1 MPAFFIII
9 IIGAG
14 FALLAAIS
22 AFLIAYNEYSHHFT
36 DKKRAM
42 KISLETSLVIFLVFI
57 AITVVTVFTLSGR

>member
-22 AFLIAYNEYSHHFT
+22 AFLIAYNEYSRHFI
-36 DKKRAM
+36 DKRRAV
-42 KISLETSLVIFLVFI
+42 KISLETASVMFIVFI
-57 AITVVTVFTLSGR
+57 AITVITAFTMSGR